1 VQLIAPSQNPIEG
14 HDTHPIDIERA
25 LDGREALSE
34 EALIE
39 FTEFFLKV
47 SIDQIRFMEGLVQP
61 WQLRTR
67 ILLRA
72 VRLGKTTL

>member
-14 HDTHPIDIERA
+14 HDTRSVDIERA